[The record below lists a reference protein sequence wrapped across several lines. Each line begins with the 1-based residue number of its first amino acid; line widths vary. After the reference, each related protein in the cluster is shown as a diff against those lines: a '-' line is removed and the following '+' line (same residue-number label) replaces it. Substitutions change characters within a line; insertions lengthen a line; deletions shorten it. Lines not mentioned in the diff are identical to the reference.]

1 MLVRLPRAPING
13 RGSGG
18 HPSRK
23 ADRGSV
29 TSDRTW
35 RSLPQSGSDLINVQR
50 GTCREDEAVRRAVDQ
65 PCSYKPGDRF
75 ESVLSADV
83 LVRTVAD
90 KLIDRPRPLVVGV
103 EEPVHDAPIVHVL
116 GFYGWVRLLLH
127 RKVPPFGATP
137 PAVSA
142 VRGHFDREAATV
154 SASRPSVN
162 EFRYTFR
169 QTLLE
174 MGTRASSK
182 VRAKTRPTP
191 AQPEAKFDADTD
203 SLPPPI
209 AAGLVFIASGAV
221 LVLEILAGGSTADQA
236 RLIRR
241 AYR

>member
-1 MLVRLPRAPING
+1 M
-13 RGSGG
+13 
-18 HPSRK
+18 
-23 ADRGSV
+23 
-29 TSDRTW
+29 
-35 RSLPQSGSDLINVQR
+35 QR
-50 GTCREDEAVRRAVDQ
+50 GACGEDEPVARLVDQ
-65 PCSYKPGDRF
+65 PDATEPHEGIVRVF
-75 ESVLSADV
+75 RRDV
-83 LVRTVAD
+83 FAGAVAD

-236 RLIRR
+236 RLIGGPTADCRPGRR
-241 AYR
+241 PRSRDMRISGRTETPGQIHRLGDADARPRHDYRLSWLRD